1 MCRAQRKV
9 KMQGPLLRTE
19 EFQGKSQVVQW
30 LRLCVPNAGSLGS
43 IPRQGTR
50 SHMLQWRL
58 KILHVATKAWHS
70 QLKISKYYK
79 RRGIS
84 RWWPQNFKPNVGPF
98 WAQRPCVTI
107 WASWHPLPPAT
118 HPLKPGLPLPSHRPQ
133 ILTPGLS
140 LLGASTAP
148 QLISVVSFLLV
159 SLPVSSPDGAFPE
172 GPPPPC
178 FPLTA

>member
-1 MCRAQRKV
+1 MCRARRKV

-30 LRLCVPNAGSLGS
+30 LRLCVPNVGSLGS

-107 WASWHPLPPAT
+107 WASWHPLPPTT

-148 QLISVVSFLLV
+148 SSSLLSPSCLYLCPFPLQMVHFLRV
-159 SLPVSSPDGAFPE
+159 
-172 GPPPPC
+172 PPPC